1 MFLSLPCLALTIFN
15 TAPGVKGLSQE
26 YFQNTDILCLNE
38 TEASLSTT
46 AYTILLHLSYKQ
58 MYIHRWKG

>member
-1 MFLSLPCLALTIFN
+1 MFLSSLLAVTIFN

-38 TEASLSTT
+38 TEASLSAT
-46 AYTILLHLSYKQ
+46 AYTILQLQ
-58 MYIHRWKG
+58 MYTCRWKG